1 MFFGRQRME
10 EIVKAVNQKSEGG
23 EGLADE
29 FVMRYAEVQ
38 HA

>member
-1 MFFGRQRME
+1 ME

-29 FVMRYAEVQ
+29 FVMKFAKREV
-38 HA
+38 A